1 MQKGK
6 WRKQTVLKT
15 KCPSDFPSILP
26 LPLSFFFPF
35 FSFFLFISIPIVYR
49 VTGDNTEGLAHA
61 RQVVMN
67 H

>member
-6 WRKQTVLKT
+6 RRKQTVLKT
-15 KCPSDFPSILP
+15 KCPSDFPSIFP
-26 LPLSFFFPF
+26 LSLSFFL
-35 FSFFLFISIPIVYR
+35 SFFLFLFVSKPIVYC